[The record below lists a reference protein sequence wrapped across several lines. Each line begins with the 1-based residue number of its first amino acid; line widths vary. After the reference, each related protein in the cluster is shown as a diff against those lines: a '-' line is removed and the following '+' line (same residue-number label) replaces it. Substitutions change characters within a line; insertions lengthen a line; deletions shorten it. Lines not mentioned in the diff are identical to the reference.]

1 MSQARVVVEDRG
13 HDRRRRGAS
22 PAHYPASTRPPPLPT
37 ASRGGRPRASGR
49 AVAFGRLRTSAAV
62 VILGPRQVGKT
73 TLARDVTR
81 DWPGGAFYLD
91 LERPADR
98 RRLEDT
104 DAYLRSQSGRLVIL
118 DEVHRLPSLFEVLR
132 GVIDDNRR
140 AGHRTGQF
148 LLLGSAS
155 LDLVHLSSESLA
167 GRIAYIDLGGVNV
180 DEAEAVGL
188 GEDVV
193 WVRGGFPD
201 SLTAG
206 SDVESARWRADLI
219 RSYLER
225 DVPMFAPRIPAE
237 TLRRL
242 WTMLAHSS
250 GTLLNSS
257 RFAAGLGVTGP
268 TVDRYLDLL
277 TDLGLLRRLQPW
289 HTNTGKRLIKSP
301 KVFVRDTGLLHAL
314 LELTSLDDVLGH
326 PSAGPSYESF
336 AVECLIQAAGEALR
350 PFHYRTARGD
360 EIDLVLVR
368 GGRPVAAIEVKRS
381 TAPTV
386 SAGFHRAVAD
396 IGAEHRFVVHPDTG
410 DRPYA
415 TAGDILAIG
424 LTTLVRRLRHGLS

>member
-1 MSQARVVVEDRG
+1 MWI
-13 HDRRRRGAS
+13 
-22 PAHYPASTRPPPLPT
+22 
-37 ASRGGRPRASGR
+37 PRSAE
-49 AVAFGRLRTSAAV
+49 AVLRTRLRTSAAV
-62 VILGPRQVGKT
+62 VLLGPRQVGKT
-73 TLARDVTR
+73 TMARDVTR
-81 DWPGGAFYLD
+81 DWPGGANYLD

-98 RRLEDT
+98 RRLEDA
-104 DAYLRSQSGRLVIL
+104 DAYLRSQSGRLVVL
-118 DEVHRLPSLFEVLR
+118 DEVHRVPSLFEVLR

-155 LDLVHLSSESLA
+155 LDLVHMSSESLA
-167 GRIAYIDLGGVNV
+167 GRISYIDLGGVDV
-180 DEAEAVGL
+180 DEADDVGL
-188 GEDVV
+188 DEDMV

-206 SDVESARWRADLI
+206 SDVESVRWRADLI

-242 WTMLAHSS
+242 WTMVAHSS

-257 RFAAGLGVTGP
+257 RLAAGLGVSGP

-277 TDLGLLRRLQPW
+277 ADLGLLRRLQPW
-289 HTNTGKRLIKSP
+289 HANTGKRVTKSP

-314 LELTSLDDVLGH
+314 LELTSVDDVLAH

-350 PFHYRTARGD
+350 PYHYRTARGD

-381 TAPTV
+381 TAPAV

-396 IGAEHRFVVHPDTG
+396 IGADHRFIVHPDTG
-410 DRPYA
+410 EPPYA
-415 TAGDILAIG
+415 TGGDAVVIG
-424 LTTLVRRLRHGLS
+424 LTALVKRLRHGFR